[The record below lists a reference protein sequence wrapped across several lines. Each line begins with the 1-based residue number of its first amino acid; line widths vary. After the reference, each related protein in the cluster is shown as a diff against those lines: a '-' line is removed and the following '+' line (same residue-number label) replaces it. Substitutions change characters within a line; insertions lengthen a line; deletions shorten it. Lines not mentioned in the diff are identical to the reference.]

1 MLMNRWFIVF
11 FLSGTLSLHAQ
22 NRIGQADF
30 AILQKMEAQR
40 TAGMTKLMRG
50 ISDANKFVNIG
61 VPAALLVTG
70 AIRHD
75 EDMQQNGLY
84 IATSTASTI
93 VFTFIIKKLVKR
105 PRPFQAHLNFSAVY
119 QPGEHS
125 FPSGHT
131 SSAFSTATALSMVY
145 SKWYVIAPSLL
156 WASSVGY
163 SRMYL
168 GVHYPTDVA
177 GGALIGAGSALG
189 LQFMKK

>member
-1 MLMNRWFIVF
+1 MPMNRWIIIF

-22 NRIGQADF
+22 KRIDQADF
-30 AILQKMEAQR
+30 AILQKMEAHR
-40 TAGMTKLMRG
+40 TTGTTKLMRV

-61 VPAALLVTG
+61 VPAGLFITG

-75 EDMQQNGLY
+75 KDMQQNAFY
-84 IATSTASTI
+84 VASSTASTI

-105 PRPFQAHLNFSAVY
+105 PRPFQAHINFTAVY
-119 QPGEHS
+119 QPPEHS

-145 SKWYVIAPSLL
+145 SKWYVIAPSFL

-177 GGALIGAGSALG
+177 GGALVGAGTALG
-189 LQFMKK
+189 LQFMKR